1 LHELKAN
8 VADADVDTTFLHT
21 TSFFLLDRERIVR
34 GWYDGFDTVKQAKL
48 VRDIPLLMLEKK
60 RKKSFKEFLDELF
73 GRS

>member
-1 LHELKAN
+1 
-8 VADADVDTTFLHT
+8 V
-21 TSFFLLDRERIVR
+21 VR
-34 GWYDGFDTVKQAKL
+34 GFYDGFDTVQQAKL